1 MQGWARVGGLRVC
14 LVSPPYESDVKSV
27 VGVSSPPIGLAYLA
41 SVLRD
46 GHDVKVLDANVLG
59 YSFDYVRREL
69 KEFYPDVVGIT
80 SVTPSIYQTY
90 QVAKIAKDVREDCK
104 VIVGGPHA
112 TFLPNQTLKECRFID
127 IIVRS
132 EGEETIMELAETL
145 EKGEWETV
153 KGITFRKGNNIM
165 SNEPRSFIKDIDKIP
180 FPSWDLLSMDKYHF
194 CGQRYASMLT
204 SRGCPFNCTFCASS
218 RLFGGFWRGRSPE
231 NVVEE
236 IRILN
241 EKFGIKNIEFVDDT
255 FTFDQKRAERICEE
269 IVREGLDI
277 SWGASSRV
285 DTLSRR
291 LVEKMKKAGCWI
303 LFLGIES
310 GCQKILDAVGKRI
323 TIEHARKAVKI
334 VKEAGIQVLG
344 SFIIGFLQ
352 DTIETINETIRFAKT
367 LNLDY
372 AEFSIL
378 TPYPGTPIY
387 EHAKKNSLLLTE
399 DWSKYTGLEPT
410 IKIEGVSSSK
420 LKSLL
425 QRAYLT
431 LYLTPKNIYNW
442 LKNRQLTLIKSA
454 LKALTNH
461 LKMETM
467 LRRT

>member
-1 MQGWARVGGLRVC
+1 

-27 VGVSSPPIGLAYLA
+27 VGVSPPPIGLAYLA

-46 GHDVKVLDANVLG
+46 KHDVKVLDANGLG
-59 YSFDYVRREL
+59 YGLDDVRREL
-69 KEFYPDVVGIT
+69 KKFYPDVVGIT
-80 SVTPSIYQTY
+80 SVTPSIYQAY
-90 QVAKIAKDVREDCK
+90 QVAKIAKEVREDCK

-112 TFLPNQTLKECRFID
+112 TFLPDKTLLECGFID
-127 IIVRS
+127 IIVRG
-132 EGEETIMELAETL
+132 EGEETIRELAEAL
-145 EKGEWETV
+145 EKGEWEKV
-153 KGITFRKGNNIM
+153 KGITFRKGDRII
-165 SNEPRSFIKDIDKIP
+165 SNKPRPFIKNIDEIP
-180 FPSWDLLSMDKYHF
+180 FPSWDLLPMNKYQF
-194 CGQRYASMLT
+194 YRQRYASMLT
-204 SRGCPFNCTFCASS
+204 SRGCPFNCSFCASS

-236 IRILN
+236 IRLLHD
-241 EKFGIKNIEFVDDT
+241 KFGIENIEFVDDT
-255 FTFDQKRAERICEE
+255 FTLDQKRAERICDE

-285 DTLSRR
+285 DTLSRS
-291 LVEKMKKAGCWI
+291 LVEKMRRAGCWI

-310 GCQKILDAVGKRI
+310 GCQKILDAIGKRI
-323 TIEHARKAVKI
+323 TVEHARKAVKI
-334 VKEAGIQVLG
+334 VKEAGVQVLG

-387 EHAKKNSLLLTE
+387 EHAKKNNLLLTE

-410 IKIEGVSSSK
+410 VKIEGVSSSK

-431 LYLTPKNIYNW
+431 FYLTPKNIYNW
-442 LKNRQLTLIKSA
+442 LKNRQLTFIKSA
-454 LKALTNH
+454 LKALTNY

>member
-1 MQGWARVGGLRVC
+1 

-27 VGVSSPPIGLAYLA
+27 IGVSSPPISLAYLA
-41 SVLRD
+41 SILRD

-59 YSFDYVRREL
+59 YSLDDVRREL

-80 SVTPSIYQTY
+80 SVTPSIYQAD

-104 VIVGGPHA
+104 VVVGGPHA
-112 TFLPNQTLKECRFID
+112 TFLPDQTLKKCNFID
-127 IIVRS
+127 IIVRG
-132 EGEETIMELAETL
+132 EGEETIRELAEAL
-145 EKGEWETV
+145 DRGEWETV
-153 KGITFRKGNNIM
+153 KGITFRKGDKIV
-165 SNEPRSFIKDIDKIP
+165 SNEPRSFIKDIDEIP
-180 FPSWDLLSMDKYHF
+180 FPSWDLLPMDKYQF
-194 CGQRYASMLT
+194 RGQRYASMLT
-204 SRGCPFNCTFCASS
+204 SRGCPFNCSFCASS

-236 IRILN
+236 IRIFH
-241 EKFGIKNIEFVDDT
+241 EKFGIENIEFVDDT
-255 FTFDQKRAERICEE
+255 FTLDQKRAERICDEV
-269 IVREGLDI
+269 VREGLDI

-291 LVEKMKKAGCWI
+291 LVGKMRKAGCRI

-310 GCQKILDAVGKRI
+310 GCQKILDTVDKRI
-323 TIEHARKAVKI
+323 TIEQARRAVKI

-387 EHAKKNSLLLTE
+387 EHAKKNNLLITE
-399 DWSKYTGLEPT
+399 DWSKYTGLEP
-410 IKIEGVSSSK
+410 IIRIEGVSSSK

-431 LYLTPKNIYNW
+431 FYLRPKNIYNW
-442 LKNRQLTLIKSA
+442 LKNRQFTLIKSA

>member
-1 MQGWARVGGLRVC
+1 LRVC

-46 GHDVKVLDANVLG
+46 GHDVKVLDASILG
-59 YSFDYVRREL
+59 YSLNNVKREL
-69 KEFYPDVVGIT
+69 KGFYPDVVGIT
-80 SVTPSIYQTY
+80 SVTPSIYQAY

-112 TFLPNQTLKECRFID
+112 TFLPDQTLRECRYID
-127 IIVRS
+127 IIVRG
-132 EGEETIMELAETL
+132 EGEETIRELVEAFE
-145 EKGEWETV
+145 EGEWARV
-153 KGITFRKGNNIM
+153 RGITFRKGNHII
-165 SNEPRSFIKDIDKIP
+165 SNEPRPFIKDIDEIP
-180 FPSWDLLSMDKYHF
+180 FPSWDLLPMDKYQF
-194 CGQRYASMLT
+194 YGQRYATMLT
-204 SRGCPFNCTFCASS
+204 SRGCPFNCSFCASS
-218 RLFGGFWRGRSPE
+218 RLFGGFWRGRNPE

-236 IRILN
+236 IRILH
-241 EKFGIKNIEFVDDT
+241 EKFGIKNIEFIDDT
-255 FTFDQKRAERICEE
+255 FTLDQKRTERICDE

-285 DTLSRR
+285 DTLSRG
-291 LVEKMKKAGCWI
+291 LVEKMRNAGCWI

-310 GCQKILDAVGKRI
+310 GCQKILDAIGKRI
-323 TIEHARKAVKI
+323 NIEQARKAVKI

-352 DTIETINETIRFAKT
+352 DTIETVNETIRFAKT

-372 AEFSIL
+372 AEFSVL

-387 EHAKKNSLLLTE
+387 EHAKKNNLLLTE

-410 IKIEGVSSSK
+410 IKIEGVSGSK

-431 LYLTPKNIYNW
+431 FYLTPKNIYNW
-442 LKNRQLTLIKSA
+442 LKNRQLTFIKSA
-454 LKALTNH
+454 LKALTNY

-467 LRRT
+467 